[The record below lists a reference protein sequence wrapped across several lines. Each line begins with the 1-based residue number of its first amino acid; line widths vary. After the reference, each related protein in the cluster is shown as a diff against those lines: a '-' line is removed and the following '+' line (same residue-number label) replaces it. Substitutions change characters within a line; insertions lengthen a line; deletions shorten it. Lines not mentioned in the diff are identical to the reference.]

1 MEAGNDPHSITEPHL
16 DAKKLA
22 SLIKECPLIMEGDRI
37 IYDSQ
42 WLSESIGL
50 RFVVPHYTS
59 HPARAR
65 LKTIAAEIKRSD
77 LEQTRA
83 TTVWA
88 PFFDDAIPLNVQGKQ
103 GPDYF
108 LTVPGLIRAR
118 RGFKNYWGSNKV
130 VIALACLPHTPSLY
144 SKMGICYSLVWSSR
158 EMVGFIGYLD
168 RIRSS
173 NGQMPGYSALNT
185 SS

>member
-1 MEAGNDPHSITEPHL
+1 MEVGNDPHSITEPHL
-16 DAKKLA
+16 DAKKFA

-42 WLSESIGL
+42 CLSENIGL
-50 RFVVPHYTS
+50 RFVVPHHAS

-65 LKTIAAEIKRSD
+65 LKTIAAKIKRGD

-88 PFFDDAIPLNVQGKQ
+88 PFFDGAIPLNVQGKQ

-108 LTVPGLIRAR
+108 LTVPGLIK
-118 RGFKNYWGSNKV
+118 GPTG
-130 VIALACLPHTPSLY
+130 L
-144 SKMGICYSLVWSSR
+144 
-158 EMVGFIGYLD
+158 
-168 RIRSS
+168 
-173 NGQMPGYSALNT
+173 
-185 SS
+185 